1 MYWKNLD
8 RWPLFRN
15 DVKDFAFVS
24 SVLAFNRLQF
34 IYVGFLLLTLCKY
47 FPLGKGSI
55 KIKKQ
60 LKIRIKKQFKK

>member
-1 MYWKNLD
+1 MCWKNLD

-15 DVKDFAFVS
+15 DVKGFAFVS

-34 IYVGFLLLTLCKY
+34 IHVGFLLLTLSKY
-47 FPLGKGSI
+47 FPLGKGRI